1 MVETLNVAGIPLAI
15 VPRFTVVQYGRPGGP
30 LDDWGVVEHQADG
43 TLAPFLLEGHG
54 SWAGAL
60 HEFHAL
66 LGARESAAI
75 REAEARRCAAIPAP
89 EGAVVL
95 QHCDQWWRPSRG
107 GGCPKCGAPG
117 DVVTPQVRIHRPKG
131 LKKTLWLYTEA
142 GPVVVVHEA
151 LAAAGVITPDEVR
164 AIEPRIATFPD
175 TQRAVVEA
183 ALKAR
188 GWLARDAAKPAKKRG
203 KK

>member
-1 MVETLNVAGIPLAI
+1 MKLSVAGVTLEIA
-15 VPRFTVVQYGRPGGP
+15 PRYTVVRYGREGGP

-43 TLAPFLLEGHG
+43 SLVPVVLEGHG

-60 HEFHAL
+60 HEFHGRLA
-66 LGARESAAI
+66 AQESAAI

-117 DVVTPQVRIHRPKG
+117 NVVTPQVRIHRPKG
-131 LKKTLWLYTEA
+131 VKKTLWLYAEA
-142 GPVVVVHEA
+142 GPVVVVLEA
-151 LAAAGVITPDEVR
+151 LASARVIEPDEVR
-164 AIEPRIATFPD
+164 AIESQIATFPEA
-175 TQRAVVEA
+175 RRVEIEA
-183 ALKAR
+183 ALKAH
-188 GWLARDAAKPAKKRG
+188 GWLAGNARKR
-203 KK
+203 

>member
-1 MVETLNVAGIPLAI
+1 MKLSVAGVTLEIA
-15 VPRFTVVQYGRPGGP
+15 PRYTVVQYGREGGS

-43 TLAPFLLEGHG
+43 TLTPFLFEGHG
-54 SWAGAL
+54 SWGGAL
-60 HEFHAL
+60 NEFHGL

-95 QHCDQWWRPSRG
+95 QHCDQWWRPSRC

-117 DVVTPQVRIHRPKG
+117 DVVTPQVRVHRPKG
-131 LKKTLWLYTEA
+131 LKKTLWFYAEA
-142 GPVVVVHEA
+142 GPVVVVLEA
-151 LAAAGVITPDEVR
+151 LVGAGVIKPGEVH
-164 AIEPRIATFPD
+164 AIEPRIAAFSEA
-175 TQRAVVEA
+175 RRVEIEA

-188 GWLARDAAKPAKKRG
+188 GWLVGNARKR
-203 KK
+203 